1 MFLEISLENF
11 KAFAD
16 RQMAKL
22 APITLIYGPNS
33 AGKSSL
39 IQSLLL
45 MKQTVG
51 GTVSRTSELIMKG
64 DLVDLGTFKSVLHKH
79 DSRRHFLMSV
89 MYSPE
94 WFGKTSSFNQLP
106 LQFNGKPNDDRRITT
121 TFQARVS
128 PDTKK
133 RDFSQLTDVCYET
146 LGDTTVRFELE
157 QQRNPSSS
165 TKYFTAGSDQKIFQ
179 LKHVQIPNIDD
190 FFKKAFNEKR
200 QPSASPAL
208 QELFK
213 RLQAGMESGKV
224 SSIFNEMGNFVAANL
239 LPTYGMTSRDGMNK
253 GYNESLRIF
262 RLLAGFVETLS
273 HEYIQMLRNIS
284 YLGPMRV
291 YPERLYF
298 MAGGQK
304 KTVGS
309 KGEHVPAVIYQDQ
322 KRLTK
327 EINDWF
333 VKFEIPYRIK
343 ITDIGNDITGKIVS
357 MSLEDKASKVTM
369 APSDVGFGIG
379 QLLPI
384 IVEGLVSSCRI
395 LVVEQPEIHLHPKLQ
410 AHIADFL
417 IDTAGIK
424 SSSED
429 LNPVVWRAKNQWII
443 ETHSEALILRLQKR
457 IRERKI
463 SKDDVSIL
471 YVAPSSEYG
480 STITNLRMDE
490 RGDFL
495 DEWPEGFFEES
506 FNELF
511 SE

>member
-1 MFLEISLENF
+1 MLLEVSLENF
-11 KAFAD
+11 KAFSD
-16 RQMAKL
+16 RQIAPL

-51 GTVSRTSELIMKG
+51 GTGSRTSELIMKG

-89 MYSPE
+89 MYSPA
-94 WFGKTSSFNQLP
+94 WFGKTPSLSQLP
-106 LQFNGKPNDDRRITT
+106 LRFNVSPNDKRRITT

-128 PDTKK
+128 PGTKK
-133 RDFSQLTDVCYET
+133 KDFSQLTEVGYET
-146 LGDTTVRFELE
+146 LGDRTVRFELE
-157 QQRNPSSS
+157 QSKKPSYS
-165 TKYFTAGSDQKIFQ
+165 TRYYTAGPDQKVFQ
-179 LKHVQIPNIDD
+179 LKQAQIPNVNE

-200 QPSASPAL
+200 HPSASPAL
-208 QELFK
+208 QELVK
-213 RLQAGMESGKV
+213 RLEAEMEPGKV
-224 SSIFNEMGNFVAANL
+224 SSIFNEMGNFIAANL
-239 LPTYGMTSRDGMNK
+239 LPTYGMTRRDGINK
-253 GYNESLRIF
+253 GTHESLGFF
-262 RLLAGFVETLS
+262 RLLAGFVEVLS

-357 MSLEDKASKVTM
+357 MSMEDKASKVAV

-384 IVEGLVSSCRI
+384 IVEGLVSSYRI

-417 IDTAGIK
+417 ISTAGLG
-424 SSSED
+424 SSIEKQSVRP
-429 LNPVVWRAKNQWII
+429 NVQNQWIV

-457 IRERKI
+457 IRQGVIR
-463 SKDDVSIL
+463 KDDVSIL
-471 YVAPSSEYG
+471 YVAPSAEYG
-480 STITNLRMDE
+480 SSIIPLRLDDGGE
-490 RGDFL
+490 FL

-506 FNELF
+506 FYELF